1 MSAQAML
8 SLVVDL
14 NVQPGEIPPTIHL
27 KEQSD
32 SMHILLRIAADEV
45 TLQTGGTAIVK
56 ATRPDGS
63 ELFISLPLAG
73 MDAEFIFV
81 ELESAQIGGMSSVA
95 GTFEGTVSIIDSE
108 NIISQADYEDYDLI
122 TVQPFNLEVQASAA
136 A

>member
-73 MDAEFIFV
+73 MDVGFMLV
-81 ELESAQIGGMSSVA
+81 ELTSAQIGGMSSVA

-108 NIISQADYEDYDLI
+108 NIISEADYEDYDLI
-122 TVQPFNLEVQASAA
+122 TVQPFILEVQASAA

>member
-8 SLVVDL
+8 SMVVDL

-73 MDAEFIFV
+73 MDAEFVFV

-122 TVQPFNLEVQASAA
+122 TVQPFILEVQASAA

>member
-45 TLQTGGTAIVK
+45 TLQTGGTASVK

-122 TVQPFNLEVQASAA
+122 TVQPFILEVQASAA

>member
-73 MDAEFIFV
+73 MDAGFMLV
-81 ELESAQIGGMSSVA
+81 ELTSAQIGGMSSVA

-108 NIISQADYEDYDLI
+108 NIISEADYEDYDLI
-122 TVQPFNLEVQASAA
+122 TVQPFILEVQASAA

>member
-73 MDAEFIFV
+73 MDAGFMLV
-81 ELESAQIGGMSSVA
+81 ELTSAQIGGMSSVA

-108 NIISQADYEDYDLI
+108 NIISEADYEDYDLI
-122 TVQPFNLEVQASAA
+122 TVQPFILDVQASATA
-136 A
+136 

>member
-81 ELESAQIGGMSSVA
+81 ELESEQIGGMSSVA

-108 NIISQADYEDYDLI
+108 NIISEADYEDYDLI
-122 TVQPFNLEVQASAA
+122 TVQPFILEVQASAA

>member
-73 MDAEFIFV
+73 MDAELIFV
-81 ELESAQIGGMSSVA
+81 ELGSTEIGGMSSVA

-108 NIISQADYEDYDLI
+108 NIISEADYEDYDLI
-122 TVQPFNLEVQASAA
+122 TVQPFILDVQASAA

>member
-81 ELESAQIGGMSSVA
+81 ELEYAQIGGMSSVA

-108 NIISQADYEDYDLI
+108 NIISEADYEDYDLI
-122 TVQPFNLEVQASAA
+122 TVQPFILEVQASAA

>member
-73 MDAEFIFV
+73 MDAEFISV

-122 TVQPFNLEVQASAA
+122 TVQPFILEVQASAA

>member
-32 SMHILLRIAADEV
+32 SMHILLRIAAGEV

-81 ELESAQIGGMSSVA
+81 ELESEQIGGMSSVA

-108 NIISQADYEDYDLI
+108 NIISEADYEDYDLI
-122 TVQPFNLEVQASAA
+122 TVQPFILEVQASAA

>member
-73 MDAEFIFV
+73 MDAEFVFV

-95 GTFEGTVSIIDSE
+95 GTFKGTVSIIDSE

-122 TVQPFNLEVQASAA
+122 TVQPFILEVQASAA

>member
-8 SLVVDL
+8 SLVIDL

-63 ELFISLPLAG
+63 ELFISLSLAG

-122 TVQPFNLEVQASAA
+122 TVQPFILEVQASAVA
-136 A
+136 

>member
-56 ATRPDGS
+56 AKRPDGS
-63 ELFISLPLAG
+63 ELFLSLPLAG

-81 ELESAQIGGMSSVA
+81 ELESTEIGGMSSVA

-108 NIISQADYEDYDLI
+108 NIISEADYEDYDLI
-122 TVQPFNLEVQASAA
+122 TVQPFILEVQASATA
-136 A
+136 

>member
-81 ELESAQIGGMSSVA
+81 ELESERIGGMSSVA

-108 NIISQADYEDYDLI
+108 NIISEADYEDYDLI
-122 TVQPFNLEVQASAA
+122 TVQPFILDVQASATA
-136 A
+136 

>member
-81 ELESAQIGGMSSVA
+81 ELESEQIGGMSSVA

-108 NIISQADYEDYDLI
+108 NIISEADYEDYDLI
-122 TVQPFNLEVQASAA
+122 TVQPFILDVQASAA

>member
-32 SMHILLRIAADEV
+32 SMRIILRIAADEV
-45 TLQTGGTAIVK
+45 TLQTGGTAILK
-56 ATRPDGS
+56 ATRPNGS

-73 MDAEFIFV
+73 MDAEFVFV

-108 NIISQADYEDYDLI
+108 NIISEADYEDYDLI
-122 TVQPFNLEVQASAA
+122 TVQPFILEVQASAA

>member
-73 MDAEFIFV
+73 MDAEFVFV

>member
-63 ELFISLPLAG
+63 ELFMSLPLAG
-73 MDAEFIFV
+73 MDAGFMLV
-81 ELESAQIGGMSSVA
+81 ELTSAQIGGMSSVA

-108 NIISQADYEDYDLI
+108 NIISEADYEDYDLI
-122 TVQPFNLEVQASAA
+122 TVQPFILEVQASAA

>member
-14 NVQPGEIPPTIHL
+14 NVQPGEIPPAIHL

-32 SMHILLRIAADEV
+32 SLHILLRIAADEV

-81 ELESAQIGGMSSVA
+81 ELGSTEIGGMSSVA

-108 NIISQADYEDYDLI
+108 NIISEADYEDYDLI
-122 TVQPFNLEVQASAA
+122 TVQPFILEVQASAA

>member
-73 MDAEFIFV
+73 MDAEFVFV

-122 TVQPFNLEVQASAA
+122 TVQPFILEVEASAA